1 MISVGFGVQ
10 VTKASDTLNRK
21 ECVQKLND
29 TSVVL
34 FGITY
39 EALV

>member
-1 MISVGFGVQ
+1 M
-10 VTKASDTLNRK
+10 TKTSGTLNRK
-21 ECVQKLND
+21 ECVQKLNS
-29 TSVVL
+29 TKVVL